1 VGTSLLLFTVPLSL
15 TFEGVSIPFMQL
27 LMRGDVLIIAPLVDL
42 AFGRKVRW
50 YNWVALVL
58 VAVGLALTIKARGG
72 LHLPPLAVVTVVLYT
87 LGYFTRLAV
96 MTKIAKQGS
105 DEALKAYYVEEKL
118 VAMPLSVLALGVV
131 VMLNGA
137 SQGAELGWG
146 FTDVW
151 TSSAMPL
158 LIVLTV
164 VFVVVSVVAALIL
177 LNPRENSFCVPFER
191 AGSVLAGLGAAYILA
206 VAFGQPYPTV
216 PEVIGAG
223 LLVAAIG
230 LLSVAPRLGR
240 TEAVA

>member
-1 VGTSLLLFTVPLSL
+1 MNLPNKLTV
-15 TFEGVSIPFMQL
+15 
-27 LMRGDVLIIAPLVDL
+27 
-42 AFGRKVRW
+42 
-50 YNWVALVL
+50 
-58 VAVGLALTIKARGG
+58 AR
-72 LHLPPLAVVTVVLYT
+72 L
-87 LGYFTRLAV
+87 
-96 MTKIAKQGS
+96 
-105 DEALKAYYVEEKL
+105 
-118 VAMPLSVLALGVV
+118 
-131 VMLNGA
+131 
-137 SQGAELGWG
+137 
-146 FTDVW
+146 
-151 TSSAMPL
+151 
-158 LIVLTV
+158 VLTV